1 MNDVIQVIFFVIG
14 RIILR
19 APVLFLI
26 ATLCTF
32 ARMKATRCFKVAKE
46 ILESFKSFSLLGST
60 SHPPP
65 PPPVPK
71 VTFPPRSQTHP
82 LTRCSSLAKTLLLTS
97 NTLDLPCLN
106 LKLVSPCP
114 VNWEVSCRIQL
125 GDPCLPKIPTK
136 WEFRSK
142 IKEVQFLQAILPVI
156 EVHQDLDSRR
166 PECPV
171 DLPTWTKAMARWVP

>member
-1 MNDVIQVIFFVIG
+1 MLRMGTQCVIKGWRDDDDDDDADGDDDDGDDGDDGGGDGDDVGVDRRNKLLPTLVCPNVPT
-14 RIILR
+14 LR
-19 APVLFLI
+19 LVVLFQMFPMLPLM
-26 ATLCTF
+26 AFSMSPPCCSFFFFNVTTLLQGACTIF
-32 ARMKATRCFKVAKE
+32 QCSMLQVAKE

-106 LKLVSPCP
+106 LKLVSP
-114 VNWEVSCRIQL
+114 
-125 GDPCLPKIPTK
+125 
-136 WEFRSK
+136 
-142 IKEVQFLQAILPVI
+142 
-156 EVHQDLDSRR
+156 
-166 PECPV
+166 
-171 DLPTWTKAMARWVP
+171 